1 MQDYQ
6 HILDRLNQFIQ
17 KHYSQV
23 LLKGILLFFAFGL
36 LFFLLILG
44 VEYFLWMNTTGRMI
58 LFGIFIAVE
67 LILLFK
73 YILTPIFYLFK
84 LKQGIG
90 PKDAASMIG
99 KHFPEVG
106 DKLTNLLDLANDP
119 QQSELLLASI
129 NQRSKQLD
137 PIPFSNAIDFRD
149 SLKYLK
155 YAIIPIAIIALLFIS
170 GNWNTFFGS
179 YERVVNYEMAYEKP
193 APIHFEIL
201 SNNLKTLQDET
212 FTIQVATKGE
222 VKPENVYIEIDGKQM
237 LLQKNN
243 GLYEYLFTPPI
254 STTNFKFKAN
264 EVSSRDYTLTAL
276 ETPSILDFTMNLT
289 YPSYLNKQN
298 ETIKSTGN
306 AVIPEGT
313 KIQWKINGENTD
325 KINLSTKDT
334 VIPLNKEKNTFQLE
348 KRIYTDLNYELT
360 TTNKNVQ
367 DYERLTYNFKVIKDA
382 YPSMKVNQ
390 VLDSLNPNVSY
401 YTGNASD
408 DYGLRKIDV
417 VYFEVGKEENKNTVN
432 LLKST
437 SNYEQFY
444 YTFPSGLELEAGKN
458 YGFYFE
464 VTDNDAI
471 HNGKTIKSQI
481 YQQVLLDENQLK
493 NKDLESQQSLIKD
506 LDKSLQKSKEQK
518 ESLEDINQNQKEKNS
533 LNFND
538 KNQIKDY
545 LKKQGQQEQ
554 LMQKFSKELKEN
566 LSKENKDDKL
576 NQLLQE
582 RLERQEK
589 QAKKNQQLLEELNKV
604 ADKIKKE
611 ELTKKLEELGK
622 KQKNSQRSLEQ
633 LLELTKRY
641 YVTEKASQIARDL
654 EELAKRQ
661 DILSKLKI
669 GKDFSEKEQNILNQK
684 FNKIADELRQL
695 ENDNNKLKKPI
706 SLSLNIDLESKVKQD
721 QKEALLEIKKH
732 SGTEQASESQNLEK
746 TQNKASKKQKSAA
759 EKMKEMSEQLSESSS
774 GGGGGSSVTEDAE
787 MLRQILDNLIIF
799 SFKQETLYDRLTA
812 REDQDAT
819 QYSETVRDQNELKG
833 LFEHVDDSL
842 FALSL
847 RQAELS
853 EFVNEQI
860 TEVYYNINKSLET
873 MADGQMFQ
881 GISHQKY
888 VLTAANSLAD
898 FLAEV
903 MDNMNSSMQMG
914 KGSGESEGGFQLPDI
929 IKGQQ
934 ELGEKMGQ
942 QGQSGSEGKEGKS
955 GEGKQGENGES
966 GEGGKQGKR
975 GKQGANGKEG
985 ENRNNGENGKN
996 GEGKNGKNSENGQGG
1011 ENGQG
1016 NNGSNGTNGQ
1026 GQGSM
1031 SESELKEIYEIYQN
1045 QQKLRQELE
1054 KQLENMINSGDQKLG
1069 QKLIKQMEDFE
1080 NDLLENG
1087 VTQRTINKV
1096 NTIQYELLKLENAAL
1111 KQGEK
1116 SERESNR
1123 NTKDFTNPITT
1134 KPSLLDNYHNEVEI
1148 LNRQSLPLR
1157 QNFQSKVKEY
1167 FKAND

>member
-1 MQDYQ
+1 M
-6 HILDRLNQFIQ
+6 
-17 KHYSQV
+17 
-23 LLKGILLFFAFGL
+23 
-36 LFFLLILG
+36 
-44 VEYFLWMNTTGRMI
+44 
-58 LFGIFIAVE
+58 
-67 LILLFK
+67 
-73 YILTPIFYLFK
+73 LTPIFYLFK

-90 PKDAASMIG
+90 PKDAAQMIG

-137 PIPFSNAIDFRD
+137 PIPFSNAIDFKD

-155 YAIIPIAIIALLFIS
+155 YAIIPIGIIALLFIS

-193 APIHFEIL
+193 APFHFEIL
-201 SNNLKTLQDET
+201 SDNLNTLQDEA
-212 FTIQVATKGE
+212 FTIQVFTKGE

-243 GLYEYLFTPPI
+243 GLYEYVFTPPI

-289 YPSYLNKQN
+289 YPTYLNKPN

-325 KINLSTKDT
+325 KINLFTKDT

-367 DYERLTYNFKVIKDA
+367 DYERLTYNFKIIKDA
-382 YPSMKVNQ
+382 YPSIKVNQ

-417 VYFEVGKEENKNTVN
+417 VYFEVGEEENKNTVN
-432 LLKST
+432 LLKTT
-437 SNYEQFY
+437 SNYQQFY
-444 YTFPSGLELEAGKN
+444 YTFPSGLALEAGKN

-518 ESLEDINQNQKEKNS
+518 ESLEEINQNQKEKNS

-545 LKKQGQQEQ
+545 LKKQEQQEQ

-582 RLERQEK
+582 RLERQEE

-611 ELTKKLEELGK
+611 DLTKKLEELGK
-622 KQKNSQRSLEQ
+622 KQQNSQRSLEQ

-654 EELAKRQ
+654 EELAKKQ
-661 DILSKLKI
+661 EELS
-669 GKDFSEKEQNILNQK
+669 EQNEENNTAEKQKELNKKFDEISAEMDDLQK
-684 FNKIADELRQL
+684 
-695 ENDNNKLKKPI
+695 DNEKLKKPI
-706 SLSLNIDLESKVKQD
+706 DINIEKSKKEGIKED
-721 QKEALLEIKKH
+721 QKNAL
-732 SGTEQASESQNLEK
+732 EQLEK
-746 TQNKASKKQKSAA
+746 DAPNDKNKPNSTDANKKQKSAA

-774 GGGGGSSVTEDAE
+774 SGGGGSSVTEDAE

-799 SFKQETLYDRLTA
+799 SFKQEILYDRLSA

-860 TEVYYNINKSLET
+860 TEVYYNIDKSLET

-966 GEGGKQGKR
+966 GEGGKQGER

-985 ENRNNGENGKN
+985 ENGSNGENGKN
-996 GEGKNGKNSENGQGG
+996 GERKNWKNEQGG

-1031 SESELKEIYEIYQN
+1031 SESELKEIYEIYQS

-1087 VTQRTINKV
+1087 ITQRTINKA

-1116 SERESNR
+1116 YERESNR

-1134 KPSLLDNYHNEVEI
+1134 KPSLLDNYRNEVEI